1 MVNCIAIT
9 RNQAKKEVRLYQK
22 VQKFWTRSFGKPE
35 SAAIING
42 LPFTP
47 FTASRFLT
55 LNGASVA
62 RYLESQKE
70 AKPGP
75 LPGKGILES
84 RELQ

>member
-9 RNQAKKEVRLYQK
+9 RNQAKNEVRLYQK
-22 VQKFWTRSFGKPE
+22 VQKFWIRSFGKPE
-35 SAAIING
+35 AAAIING

-55 LNGASVA
+55 LYGTSVA
-62 RYLESQKE
+62 RYLKNQTEV
-70 AKPGP
+70 KPGP
-75 LPGKGILES
+75 LCSKGILEN